1 MVSLYCDIATATDF
15 IPMPGRRFC
24 IKNTFTLLN
33 IIKKYNLIGF
43 IH

>member
-1 MVSLYCDIATATDF
+1 MVSLYYDIATDF
-15 IPMPGRRFC
+15 IPTLGVRFC
-24 IKNTFTLLN
+24 IKNTFTILN